1 MIHSITRIT
10 ITLLA
15 TTIACGTLV
24 RPGEYRH
31 VSARKGTS
39 GDSQVSDQ
47 KIAADTTYQLFF
59 TIKQPEKCVKI
70 SFVSA
75 IREDTLKE
83 AITREVNTYYIVE
96 RIVDIDRFRTGDKT
110 IFYEF
115 GRNFDTRWNSS
126 HTIVVCTDSLDPLKK
141 LNPGLYRIRFSSFRS
156 PEYGYSVEIHSNIE
170 PVGFGF

>member
-1 MIHSITRIT
+1 MIHMIKWIT
-10 ITLLA
+10 ITLLSA
-15 TTIACGTLV
+15 SLACGTLGS
-24 RPGEYRH
+24 PGEYRH
-31 VSARKGTS
+31 VSARKGIS
-39 GDSQVSDQ
+39 GESQISDQ
-47 KIAADTTYQLFF
+47 KIAGDTTYQLFF
-59 TIKQPEKCVKI
+59 NIKKPEKCVKI
-70 SFVSA
+70 SFVSE

-83 AITREVNTYYIVE
+83 TVTREVNTYYIVE
-96 RIVDIDRFRTGDKT
+96 KIIDIDRFRTGDKT

-126 HTIVVCTDSLDPLKK
+126 HTIVICTDSLDPLKK